1 MKKGVYLAKINPF
14 SMKQVFKISSLI
26 GLMFLFPVI
35 LFSQSVLF
43 VNGEAT
49 GSNTGDNWE
58 NAFTELSDAI
68 DAASE
73 GDAIWVA
80 AGTYLPGGGDPT
92 PQSTFLIDKN
102 IELYGGFSGLE
113 ETLDER
119 DFEANETIL
128 SGDINGDDIDLD
140 FFQNKED
147 NVWHVMFLTEEVD
160 NRTII
165 DGFTIR
171 NGRALGADGEGD
183 DRRGGGILTYG
194 APIVRNCQFIQNY
207 AWFGGGFYPRT
218 NTASGFRLI
227 DCTFKDNW
235 GGSGASIYMVSLTD
249 GLIAGCVFEAGR
261 AQNSGGGIYIQSA
274 EGEVVDTEFK
284 DNIAVE
290 GRGGATYV
298 VGSTVEFNECQFNQN
313 LSLTSTAGGIH
324 FQDSEY
330 IIRLSEFIG
339 NSGNWGAA
347 VTTYGEES
355 SGQILQ
361 SNFRSNSSDVSGG
374 ALSIGFMGSVF
385 VDETVFFG
393 NSANFGGAIFLQ
405 NDFSEIEIRNS
416 ILEENQAFNSGG
428 GIHGSSGQSVS
439 LYNVQIVGNT
449 AARFGGGVNLSQDS
463 LNIATLTLD
472 RCQILANTAG
482 EQGGGINLVDND
494 VMIVNS
500 LFAFNLLQ
508 FSGPGGAIS
517 NNSTISEGANIT
529 LLNSTLTDNSATI
542 GAGISN
548 WTTDTSVA
556 LVALQNTILH
566 NPFGDDYEIED
577 GQPTVVSMGGN
588 FSSDNSLQAV
598 LDHDKDL
605 LLPDPLFESPQFL
618 DFRLSSESP
627 CINHGV
633 NDGAPDV
640 DLAGN
645 PRTGTVDQGAFEYQ
659 GPNSVFDFENLT
671 GNFHLYPNPTVDF
684 IRLVAEFP
692 ANGELDIR
700 IYDTQGR
707 LVIQENAAITDG
719 DLSMP
724 LSVNSLTPG
733 NYFVQVLLDG
743 RSAGVKSF
751 AVGR

>member
-1 MKKGVYLAKINPF
+1 MKKGVYLTKINPF
-14 SMKQVFKISSLI
+14 VMKQVSTISLLI
-26 GLMFLFPVI
+26 GLMILFPLI

-49 GSNTGDNWE
+49 GNNTGYNWQ
-58 NAFTELSDAI
+58 NAFTDLTDAI
-68 DAASE
+68 EAASE

-80 AGTYLPGGGDPT
+80 AGTYLPGGDDPT

-102 IELYGGFSGLE
+102 IELYGGFSGVE
-113 ETLDER
+113 ETLNER
-119 DFEANETIL
+119 DIEANETIL

-147 NVWHVMFLTEEVD
+147 NVWHVMFITEVVD
-160 NRTII
+160 NRTVI

-194 APIVRNCQFIQNY
+194 APVVRNCQFIQNY

-227 DCTFKDNW
+227 DCSFKNNW
-235 GGSGASIYMVSLTD
+235 GGSGGSMYMVSLTD
-249 GLIAGCVFEAGR
+249 GLIAGCLFEGGR

-274 EGEVVDTEFK
+274 EGEVVDTEFR

-298 VGSTVEFNECQFNQN
+298 TGSTVEFTECQFNQN

-330 IIRLSEFIG
+330 TITWSEFTG

-355 SGQILQ
+355 FGQILQ
-361 SNFRSNSSDVSGG
+361 SIFRSNTSEVSGG

-385 VDETVFFG
+385 VDDCEFFG
-393 NSANFGGAIFLQ
+393 NAANFGGAVFLQ

-416 ILEENQAFNSGG
+416 LIEENEAFNSGG

-439 LYNVQIVGNT
+439 LYNVQIFGNT
-449 AARFGGGVNLSQDS
+449 AARFGGGINLSQDS
-463 LNIATLTLD
+463 LNIATLTMD
-472 RCQILANTAG
+472 RCEVLANTAG

-494 VMIVNS
+494 AMIVNC

-508 FSGPGGAIS
+508 FPGPGGAIS
-517 NNSTISEGANIT
+517 NNSTIAEGANVT
-529 LLNSTLTDNSATI
+529 LVNSTLAENSATI

-556 LVALQNTILH
+556 LVILQNTILH
-566 NPFGDDYEIED
+566 HPIGDDYEIED
-577 GQPTVVSMGGN
+577 GQPSVISLGGN
-588 FSSDNSLQAV
+588 FSSDNSLQTV
-598 LDHDKDL
+598 LNHDKDL
-605 LLPDPLFESPQFL
+605 LLPDPFFESSNVL
-618 DFRLSSESP
+618 DFALSSESP

-645 PRTGTVDQGAFEYQ
+645 PRTGNVDQGAFEYQ
-659 GPNSVFDFENLT
+659 GPNSVRDYESLT
-671 GNFHLYPNPTVDF
+671 GNFNLYPNPTVDY
-684 IRLVAEFP
+684 IRLEAEF
-692 ANGELDIR
+692 AGSGMLDIR

-707 LVIQENAAITDG
+707 LVIQEKAAITEG
-719 DLSMP
+719 NFSIP
-724 LSVNSLTPG
+724 LSVDILTPG
-733 NYFVQVLLDG
+733 NFFVQVLLDG